1 MKHLF
6 KTLNGL
12 CNEVWENFCT
22 FAIAFGNENNNA
34 NQSNT
39 INMKKTILFISLVV
53 GLLGAKATKMTAA
66 TVEVIS
72 GGSVVATLTEE
83 STNVFSGLMFA
94 NGGQQ
99 VTFREQNGTVWGNS
113 TTAGSFKLV
122 STGTY
127 WDCWFPSQ
135 TGDWLVQVDLNKQE
149 WSAALVNSVYVNNMP
164 MFYNVSTMTWKGAVT
179 TTEAN
184 TALTFIAI
192 AGRYDYTTS
201 TGYCVDQFISGYM
214 PTTYSIASAG
224 TYTISLSISNAQYVC
239 TWEAGDNTGV
249 VLPPVPSELKLV
261 DKDNWSTVLTTLAP
275 IENRP
280 GVFGGVLEATT
291 PWQGFRILDAENNIN
306 YGCDPNDKTHLT
318 TASGNW
324 NFWIDREALGLY
336 DIEVNLY
343 TMHWTHKE
351 HVPEVLPECE
361 IADGEP
367 TMDYSTI
374 VRPTEDLP
382 IADGRYTADWQS
394 VSDWT
399 CPDWFRDAKFGIW
412 AHWSL
417 QCFAEDGDWYGRHM
431 YLEGDA
437 QNLWHKQK
445 FCDPSQ
451 YGLKEMARDW
461 KGEHLDAK
469 RLVNLY
475 KSVGAKYFMALANH
489 HENFD
494 LWDSPYQEWNAV
506 NLGPQ
511 RDLVAEWKEAADE
524 AGLPFGVSVHA
535 SHAWTWLEPSQDF
548 DGKLTKEDGVG
559 QWWEGLDPQE
569 LYAQNHEHSSGY
581 KFYDTA
587 VEQWNWGNG
596 ASQPSEAYKKKF
608 QNRTFDL
615 INKFHPDMVYFDD
628 TAMPFYG
635 CDDNVGKNI
644 LAHYYNVAT
653 QNGGK
658 PEVVVTGKQLTAEQ
672 KQYMLWDVERGIP
685 DRIQE
690 LPWQTCSC
698 IGSWHYDVHVYQ
710 WDTYKS
716 AALVVQMLVDIV
728 SKNGNLLLSVP
739 VRGDGTIDDKEEAI
753 LADLKAWLD
762 INGKSI
768 YGTRPWKIC
777 GEGPSASHVEEG
789 QTIGFNEG
797 ANYTAEDVRYNKK
810 GDILYATILDWPSA
824 TTFTFEYLG
833 SNSEYYN
840 GEVESVTLLGHGAV
854 AFTQD
859 ANGLKVTLP
868 ALHPNNTIA
877 PVLEITFSGTSVES
891 VQQSAVSIQKI
902 ISDGQVLIMRDKQC
916 YTVLGTK
923 VQ

>member
-1 MKHLF
+1 
-6 KTLNGL
+6 
-12 CNEVWENFCT
+12 
-22 FAIAFGNENNNA
+22 
-34 NQSNT
+34 
-39 INMKKTILFISLVV
+39 MKKRFLLFCLVAMLM
-53 GLLGAKATKMTAA
+53 GLTSKAAA
-66 TVEVIS
+66 TPVEVINNNT
-72 GGSVVATLTEE
+72 VLATLTEG
-83 STNVFSGLMFA
+83 TTGVYSGFMFA
-94 NGGQQ
+94 NANQEI
-99 VTFREQNGTVWGNS
+99 TFREADNTTWGNS

-122 STGTY
+122 NSGTY
-127 WDCWFPSQ
+127 WNCWFPAQ
-135 TGDWLVQVDLNKQE
+135 TGDWLVQFDKNKSE
-149 WSAALVNSVYVNNMP
+149 WSASLLNCVYVNNQP
-164 MFYNVSTMTWKGAVT
+164 MRYDASQKVWRGAVT
-179 TTEAN
+179 TTAAN
-184 TALTFIAI
+184 TALQFIAV

-201 TGYCVDQFISGYM
+201 TGYCEDTFVSAYM
-214 PTTYSIASAG
+214 PTTYTIASAG
-224 TYTISLSISNAQYVC
+224 TYTVTLKIQNSQYTC
-239 TWEAGDNTGV
+239 TWVEGDQTGYTYQPFPATLRV
-249 VLPPVPSELKLV
+249 IDSN
-261 DKDNWSTVLTTLAP
+261 NWSSELTTLTP
-275 IENRP
+275 VEGRP
-280 GVFGGVLEATT
+280 GVYSGVLEATS
-291 PWQGFRILDAENNIN
+291 PWQGFRIKDAENNIT
-306 YGCDPNDKTHLT
+306 YGTDPSDKTHIT
-318 TASGNW
+318 TANDNW
-324 NFWIDREALGLY
+324 GFWIDREALGY
-336 DIEVNLY
+336 YSMEVNLV
-343 TMHWTHKE
+343 TMHWTHKATR
-351 HVPEVLPECE
+351 PAVLPDCDK
-361 IADGEP
+361 ADGQP

-382 IADGRYTADWQS
+382 IANGRFTPDWQS
-394 VSDWT
+394 VSDWN

-417 QCFAEDGDWYGRHM
+417 QCFAEAGDWYGRHM
-431 YLEGDA
+431 YIQGDA
-437 QNLWHKQK
+437 QNLWHCNK

-461 KGEHLDAK
+461 KGENLDAK

-535 SHAWTWLEPSQDF
+535 SHAWTWLETSQDY
-548 DGKLTKEDGVG
+548 DGLLTAADGVG

-569 LYAQNHEHSSGY
+569 LYAQNHERSSGW
-581 KFYDTA
+581 KFFDTA

-596 ASQPSEAYKKKF
+596 ASQPSEAYKRKF
-608 QNRTFDL
+608 QNRVFDL

-653 QNGGK
+653 NGGAGN
-658 PEVVVTGKQLTAEQ
+658 PDVVVTGKQLTAEQ
-672 KQYMLWDVERGIP
+672 KGYMLWDVERGIP

-690 LPWQTCSC
+690 QPWQTCSC
-698 IGSWHYDVHVYQ
+698 IGSWHYDVHVYE

-768 YGTRPWKIC
+768 FATRPWKVC
-777 GEGPSASHVEEG
+777 GEGPSAAHVEEG

-797 ANYTAEDVRYNKK
+797 ANYNAQDVRYNQRN
-810 GDILYATILDWPSA
+810 DTLYATILAWPSA
-824 TTFTFEYLG
+824 TSFTFEYLG
-833 SNSEYYN
+833 SNSQYYN
-840 GEVESVTLLGHGAV
+840 GEVTKVTLLGHGEV
-854 AFTQD
+854 PFTQN
-859 ANGLKVTLP
+859 ANGLTVTLP
-868 ALHPNNTIA
+868 ASHTNNTIA
-877 PVLEITFSGTSVES
+877 PVFEISFAGGQGTGNICADVRGNAFKLIEN
-891 VQQSAVSIQKI
+891 
-902 ISDGQVLIMRDKQC
+902 GQVLIVRDNQR
-916 YTVLGTK
+916 YSILGQIIK
-923 VQ
+923 